1 MLTLEKN
8 KQFDERKKEWLV
20 QKFGLRRHQRFDVIQ
35 AEPPF
40 LLLSQWSSARTMLR
54 TYTMLDKRPWESDGI
69 FVIPVISVLNRLHRC
84 LWGEGRGWPHV
95 TSKALQQQI
104 LAETCPINRL
114 FTASGSRGTKLPYW
128 RTRDVLGQPKRRKN
142 AILNDVSSLFVL
154 SQYVLW
160 SPVIALIL
168 DWENSWHFVTP
179 PLASLRKDV

>member
-1 MLTLEKN
+1 MTSPEVWTEATSKVWRDSGRTSFSPPQPMKLCSHGVENLYN
-8 KQFDERKKEWLV
+8 AG
-20 QKFGLRRHQRFDVIQ
+20 QKALGKWWNIRDSCNFC
-35 AEPPF
+35 
-40 LLLSQWSSARTMLR
+40 
-54 TYTMLDKRPWESDGI
+54 
-69 FVIPVISVLNRLHRC
+69 LNRLHRC

-142 AILNDVSSLFVL
+142 AILNDVSSLFVF

-160 SPVIALIL
+160 SPG
-168 DWENSWHFVTP
+168 
-179 PLASLRKDV
+179 